1 MLKTSGV
8 YVADI
13 ESEYRKR
20 LIATDSNAV
29 YSPPGYLLFVREGAL
44 MAQPFDAAK
53 LRITGDAVPIA
64 DQVDS
69 QTTRAQ
75 NQFSISQNGVLA
87 YTSGRSGGGS
97 LLTWFDRSGKV
108 TGTLGAP
115 NALSWGAI
123 SPDGKTVAVQRL
135 DQGLRDIWLHDLAR
149 GTASRFTFGP
159 GSNSYPAWSADARY
173 ISFFSQRDGIGRPFR
188 RATSGTA
195 QDEVLS
201 RPLGEP
207 PSPTVVEDWSRDGS
221 YAVLRVV
228 NPKTLFDI
236 WVLPLNQ
243 DKPGIGK
250 PVPYL
255 LTEFGESY
263 AKGIAR
269 WALVGIHFERIEA
282 QRDLCAVLSHP
293 RQ

>member
-1 MLKTSGV
+1 MKQSGI

-20 LIATDSNAV
+20 LIAADSNAV

-44 MAQPFDAAK
+44 MAQPFDADK

-69 QTTRAQ
+69 QATRAQ

-149 GTASRFTFGP
+149 GAASRFTFGP
-159 GSNSYPAWSADARY
+159 GGNSYPAWSADGALYLVFLSAGRHRA
-173 ISFFSQRDGIGRPFR
+173 SVSESNERDGAG
-188 RATSGTA
+188 
-195 QDEVLS
+195 
-201 RPLGEP
+201 
-207 PSPTVVEDWSRDGS
+207 
-221 YAVLRVV
+221 
-228 NPKTLFDI
+228 
-236 WVLPLNQ
+236 
-243 DKPGIGK
+243 
-250 PVPYL
+250 
-255 LTEFGESY
+255 
-263 AKGIAR
+263 
-269 WALVGIHFERIEA
+269 
-282 QRDLCAVLSHP
+282 
-293 RQ
+293 